1 MIPTDQLKHIALFS
15 GFTND
20 ELEKV
25 AAVMDQKTW
34 KDGEVIIRERTIGEG
49 FHCIANG
56 EVTVC
61 RRQGEELEVFATLK
75 KGEHFGEISLV
86 DKKPTTA
93 DCVAKGTTTT
103 LFLSRMKYRSLIDS
117 QPAIGVKF
125 LEHFCMSLCGRLRAT
140 NEVLYAEKKMSKKLK
155 ESAGRSV

>member
-1 MIPTDQLKHIALFS
+1 MVPTDLLRNIGLFS
-15 GFTND
+15 DFTGD

-25 AAVMDQKTW
+25 AAQMDQKTW

-49 FHCIANG
+49 FHCILSG
-56 EVTVC
+56 EVNVC
-61 RRQGEELEVFATLK
+61 RRQGDQLEVFATLK

-103 LFLSRMKYRSLIDS
+103 LFLSRLKYRSLIDS

-125 LEHFCMSLCGRLRAT
+125 LEHFCQSLCARLRAT
-140 NEVLYAEKKMSKKLK
+140 NEVLYNEKKLSKKLK
-155 ESAGRSV
+155 EGVGRSV